1 MKRWF
6 IPAAARARGQS
17 NDLNRE
23 ILASNL
29 FNCHKEVINAPPVPS
44 ISRCIHIVYRH
55 KNVWEYQWS
64 NFIYNCVS
72 TFLHYV
78 CCKDALLDCSAP
90 GGERCESLTWVDE
103 IKCLKLNRNLPGTN
117 ELMYCLERFRVM
129 AWNGFECVVSPVV
142 AWWWIQY
149 IVLFSSRCFVWDLRP
164 FVQVFR
170 RAKGLAE
177 IHCDFFRCLW
187 ALLFLLIESMNSSGH
202 AWESVALF
210 THFGRDVLIHHNRYG
225 VEFLPESIR
234 GAFALLRQDLIFF
247 HFWFRADSRFA
258 PSQWETALLC
268 SDVSYWLGAN
278 LQGRF

>member
-64 NFIYNCVS
+64 NFIYNCMS

-78 CCKDALLDCSAP
+78 HCKDALLDCSAP

-103 IKCLKLNRNLPGTN
+103 IAVQLANEICTAIIWNVRDIIIFLWWDNALPTVYRHDILTFNLLK
-117 ELMYCLERFRVM
+117 
-129 AWNGFECVVSPVV
+129 GFWYVFVY
-142 AWWWIQY
+142 Y
-149 IVLFSSRCFVWDLRP
+149 IPSSL
-164 FVQVFR
+164 
-170 RAKGLAE
+170 
-177 IHCDFFRCLW
+177 
-187 ALLFLLIESMNSSGH
+187 
-202 AWESVALF
+202 
-210 THFGRDVLIHHNRYG
+210 
-225 VEFLPESIR
+225 
-234 GAFALLRQDLIFF
+234 
-247 HFWFRADSRFA
+247 
-258 PSQWETALLC
+258 
-268 SDVSYWLGAN
+268 
-278 LQGRF
+278 

>member
-1 MKRWF
+1 MLRLSNPLIPNHMYLAGKLHQPSLWFITGGYLVKRWF

-64 NFIYNCVS
+64 NFIYNCIS

-103 IKCLKLNRNLPGTN
+103 IIAPLEYSCYKIYTKNYIILSSCVCIRYTQLNSTKHINL
-117 ELMYCLERFRVM
+117 L
-129 AWNGFECVVSPVV
+129 
-142 AWWWIQY
+142 Y
-149 IVLFSSRCFVWDLRP
+149 IKIL
-164 FVQVFR
+164 
-170 RAKGLAE
+170 
-177 IHCDFFRCLW
+177 
-187 ALLFLLIESMNSSGH
+187 
-202 AWESVALF
+202 
-210 THFGRDVLIHHNRYG
+210 
-225 VEFLPESIR
+225 
-234 GAFALLRQDLIFF
+234 
-247 HFWFRADSRFA
+247 
-258 PSQWETALLC
+258 
-268 SDVSYWLGAN
+268 
-278 LQGRF
+278 